1 MKEEKNI
8 KREVLELEM
17 NVATTIGKSN
27 PWVEKRKLNVIDLMG
42 IVWIKLEFC
51 KVEIVKLKTKEEKL
65 ASKVSQVKMVL
76 DFM

>member
-42 IVWIKLEFC
+42 IV
-51 KVEIVKLKTKEEKL
+51 
-65 ASKVSQVKMVL
+65 
-76 DFM
+76 

>member
-1 MKEEKNI
+1 
-8 KREVLELEM
+8 
-17 NVATTIGKSN
+17 
-27 PWVEKRKLNVIDLMG
+27 MG
-42 IVWIKLEFC
+42 IVRIKLEFC

>member
-1 MKEEKNI
+1 
-8 KREVLELEM
+8 M